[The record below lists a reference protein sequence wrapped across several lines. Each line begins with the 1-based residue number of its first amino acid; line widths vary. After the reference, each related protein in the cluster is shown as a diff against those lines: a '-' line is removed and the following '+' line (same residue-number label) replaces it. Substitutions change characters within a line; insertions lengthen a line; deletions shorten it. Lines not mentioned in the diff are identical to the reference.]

1 MPEIRQI
8 LFFLA
13 AFLIVA
19 VAANQISKLFLR
31 IRLPM
36 ITGLLVIGIIA
47 GPDILGLI
55 STEAVS
61 NLGFINDI
69 ALAFIAFAVGSELYI
84 AEMRSRFKSIAWM
97 TVSQMV
103 VTFFLSSL
111 GVYFLSGMIPFMQ
124 GMQTDDRI
132 AVSILIGTIFIA
144 RSPASAIA
152 VVNELRAR
160 GPFTQT
166 ALGVTVVKDFLVV
179 MLFALTF
186 AIAKTFITGT
196 LFNLIFAGRI
206 IIELALAF
214 VFGYFM
220 GKLLGVALSFSSYRW
235 IKILLILMLGWGA
248 FRLSSFIQ
256 EFTYTHFVTEIYI
269 EPLLICILGSFIV
282 TNYSSHRLEFLKLV
296 KETGPPV
303 YVVFFTLIGS
313 TISIDVLSKAWA
325 IALILFGLR
334 LFSLMIAGFT
344 GGILAKD
351 PLKFNMI
358 YWMPFITQ
366 AGVSIGLTAI
376 VAAEFHGWGGDF
388 ATLVLAIIVLNQL
401 VGPPLFKWAI
411 THAGESHVRGDG
423 TFPELERSAILFG
436 IENQSFALARQLLNH
451 GWKVRIAALREEHY
465 DEYITSDLNIVRIDE
480 INPEAMQKLEAD
492 KAIAIVAMLSDE
504 ENFRICE
511 LAFEKYGTRDLVVRL
526 NLRQNFGK
534 FHRLGVKIVEPSTAI
549 VSLLDHFVRSPQA
562 TSLLLGMQEEQDTI
576 EVEVQN
582 PDIAGLALRDLRLP
596 HDIIILSVTR
606 NDQMIISHGYTRL
619 RMGDILTLVGSSE
632 SLEIV
637 RIKFGR

>member
-19 VAANQISKLFLR
+19 VAANQISRIFQR
-31 IRLPM
+31 IRLPL
-36 ITGLLVIGIIA
+36 ITGLLIIGIIA

-55 STEAVS
+55 SPEAVS
-61 NLGFINDI
+61 NLSFINDI
-69 ALAFIAFAVGSELYI
+69 AVAFIAFAVGSELYL

-97 TVSQMV
+97 TASQMV
-103 VTFFLSSL
+103 ITFLLSSL
-111 GVYFLSGMIPFMQ
+111 GVYFLSDMIPFMQ
-124 GMQTDDRI
+124 GMETDDRI

-166 ALGVTVVKDFLVV
+166 AMGVTVVIDFLVV
-179 MLFALTF
+179 ILFALTF
-186 AIAKTFITGT
+186 AIAGSFIKGIS
-196 LFNLIFAGRI
+196 LNFIFIGRI
-206 IIELALAF
+206 IIELTFASIL
-214 VFGYFM
+214 GYFL
-220 GKLLGVALSFSSYRW
+220 GKLLGIVLSFRSFLW
-235 IKILLILMLGWGA
+235 IRTLLILLLGWGV
-248 FRLSSFIQ
+248 FRLSYFIR
-256 EFTYTHFVTEIYI
+256 ELSYNHFFTEIYI

-282 TNYSSHRLEFLKLV
+282 TNYSSHRPEFLKLV

-313 TISIDVLSKAWA
+313 TISVDVLTKVWL
-325 IALILFGLR
+325 IALLLFGLR
-334 LFSLMIAGFT
+334 LCSLMITSFAG
-344 GGILAKD
+344 GALARD
-351 PLKFNMI
+351 PIKFNMI
-358 YWMPFITQ
+358 SWMPYITQ

-376 VAAEFHGWGGDF
+376 IAAEFLGWGNDF
-388 ATLVLAIIVLNQL
+388 ATLVLAVIVLNQL

-411 THAGESHVRGDG
+411 THMGESHVRADG
-423 TFPELERSAILFG
+423 TFPELERTAILFG

-451 GWKVRIAALREEHY
+451 GWRVRIVALREEQY
-465 DEYITSDLNIVRIDE
+465 DEYITSGLEIIKIDD
-480 INPEAMQKLEAD
+480 INQEAMQKLEAD
-492 KAIAIVAMLSDE
+492 KAVAIVAMLSDE

-526 NLRQNFGK
+526 NQRQNFGK
-534 FHRLGVKIVEPSTAI
+534 FHRLGAKIVEPSTAI

-582 PDIAGLALRDLRLP
+582 PDIAGLALRDVRLP

-606 NDQMIISHGYTRL
+606 SDQMIISHGYTRL
-619 RMGDILTLVGSSE
+619 RKGDILTMVGSRE

-637 RIKFGR
+637 RVKFGK

>member
-19 VAANQISKLFLR
+19 VAANQISRLFLR
-31 IRLPM
+31 IRLPL

-47 GPDILGLI
+47 GPEILGLI
-55 STEAVS
+55 SPEAVA
-61 NLGFINDI
+61 NLDFINDI
-69 ALAFIAFAVGSELYI
+69 ALAFIAFAVGSELYL

-103 VTFFLSSL
+103 VTFLLSSL

-124 GMQTDDRI
+124 GMDTDDRI
-132 AVSILIGTIFIA
+132 AVSILTGTIFIA

-166 ALGVTVVKDFLVV
+166 ALGVTVVIDFLVV
-179 MLFALTF
+179 ILFALTF
-186 AIAKTFITGT
+186 AIAESFIKGIS
-196 LFNLIFAGRI
+196 LNLIFACRI

-214 VFGYFM
+214 ILGYIL
-220 GKLLGVALSFSSYRW
+220 GKLLGIVLSFRSFIW
-235 IKILLILMLGWGA
+235 IKTLLILLLGWGA
-248 FRLSSFIQ
+248 FRFSYILR
-256 EFTYTHFVTEIYI
+256 ELTDTHFFTEIYI

-282 TNYSSHRLEFLKLV
+282 TNYSSHRPEFLKLI
-296 KETGPPV
+296 KETGQPV

-313 TISIDVLSKAWA
+313 TISVDLLEKTWL
-325 IALILFGLR
+325 IALLLFGLR
-334 LFSLMIAGFT
+334 LCSLIITSFAG
-344 GGILAKD
+344 GALARE
-351 PLKFNMI
+351 PLKYNMI
-358 YWMPFITQ
+358 SWMPYLTQ

-376 VAAEFHGWGGDF
+376 IAAEFLGWGNDF
-388 ATLVLAIIVLNQL
+388 ATLVLAVIVLNQL

-411 THAGESHVRGDG
+411 THAGESHVRADG
-423 TFPELERSAILFG
+423 TFQELERTAVLFG
-436 IENQSFALARQLLNH
+436 IENQSFTLARQLLNH
-451 GWKVRIAALREEHY
+451 GWKVKIAALREEHY
-465 DEYITSDLNIVRIDE
+465 DEYITSGLDMVWIDG

-492 KAIAIVAMLSDE
+492 KAVAIVAMLSDE

-511 LAFEKYGTRDLVVRL
+511 LAFEKFGTRDLVVRL
-526 NLRQNFGK
+526 NQRHNFGR
-534 FHRLGVKIVEPSTAI
+534 FHRLGAKIVEPSTAI

-562 TSLLLGMQEEQDTI
+562 TSLLLGMQEDQDTI

-606 NDQMIISHGYTRL
+606 SDHMIISHGYTRL

-632 SLEIV
+632 SLDIV
-637 RIKFGR
+637 QVKFAK